1 MPSRCK
7 KNHSVA
13 KRGKAEALRDL
24 RKTTRLLK
32 EELNN
37 CNAEIRRLEVIVNKL
52 KRGSMS
58 KVTAVVTPSLR
69 PPNSQ
74 SATLDMENNAPETTN
89 NEGADSSLALKSA
102 IYAINC
108 AKVVF
113 SIEELDTGIIS
124 PQKPSTR
131 KLLDPIRV
139 NNIKKEVKVKFPN
152 EWEEARRAINQHCR
166 NVKAKRNNAPAV
178 VNLLAE

>member
-1 MPSRCK
+1 MR

-13 KRGKAEALRDL
+13 KLGKAEALRDL
-24 RKTTRLLK
+24 RKTPRLLK

-37 CNAEIRRLEVIVNKL
+37 CNAENRRLEVVVSKL

-58 KVTAVVTPSLR
+58 KVTAVVTPSPI
-69 PPNSQ
+69 PPNAQ

-89 NEGADSSLALKSA
+89 NGCVDSSLALKSCETVS
-102 IYAINC
+102 IYAISC
-108 AKVVF
+108 AKAVF
-113 SIEELDTGIIS
+113 SNEELETGIIS

-131 KLLDPIRV
+131 KILDLIRV
-139 NNIKKEVKVKFPN
+139 NNIKKEVKVRFPN

-166 NVKAKRNNAPAV
+166 NVKPKRNNAPAV
-178 VNLLAE
+178 VNLFAE